1 MQRNAKPGGH
11 GQGQKKAALHAPPEI
26 TAYRDEKGH
35 LRPALFDDE
44 AREIAR
50 AMGAVAHSQLRRFFG
65 QVMADK
71 RRFELRAESGTPPD
85 DSDAQVAM
93 ALLKAKAAYAAKRE
107 KKNKP
112 LRGFAENHA
121 RLVQTIADFRTFAR
135 HFEAVVAWH
144 KVHEKQQGG
153 K

>member
-1 MQRNAKPGGH
+1 MQQNARSGGH
-11 GQGQKKAALHAPPEI
+11 RQGRKKPAPHAPPEI

-35 LRPALFDDE
+35 LRPALFDAE

-50 AMGAVAHSQLRRFFG
+50 EMTKIAHSQLRRFFG

-85 DSDAQVAM
+85 DSEALVAM
-93 ALLKAKAAYAAKRE
+93 ALFKAKAAYAAKRE
-107 KKNKP
+107 QKNKP
-112 LRGFAENHA
+112 LRNFAENHA
-121 RLVQTIADFRTFAR
+121 RLVKTIADFRIFAR

-144 KVHEKQQGG
+144 KVYEK
-153 K
+153 